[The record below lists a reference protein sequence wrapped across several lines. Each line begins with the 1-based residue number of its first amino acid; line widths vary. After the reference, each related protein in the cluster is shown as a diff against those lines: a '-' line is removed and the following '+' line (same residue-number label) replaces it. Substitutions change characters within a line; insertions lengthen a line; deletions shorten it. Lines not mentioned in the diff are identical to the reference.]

1 MISMRRNLLIMLA
14 LILLITQLVSALWL
28 WHESREQISF
38 LVNETLSAK
47 VRNAHVDKEIR
58 EAIAALLIPSLV
70 MMSITLLVS
79 ALAVSW
85 IVRPLNQLQ
94 ARLEK
99 RSPSNLTPIDIDSKM
114 VEITSVTRTLNHLFA
129 RLQHTLRQERLFTAD
144 AAHELRTPLAGIRL
158 HLELME
164 QNGVAQ
170 AAMLVQRIDQLMAT
184 VEQLLMLS
192 RTGQDFAGGHYPRLD
207 LIADVIRPQL
217 HALREM
223 LAQRRQRLVL
233 DLPPQLPMYGDAML
247 LSLMLRNLVE
257 NAHRYSPEQSDIVL
271 RVASDPRGHD
281 CILQVIDGGP
291 GIDESRANELT
302 EPFHRLDRRFG
313 GSGLGLHIV
322 VRVLQLHKGQ
332 LSLRNNRPGPG
343 LNARCQLPLTL
354 QDY

>member
-47 VRNAHVDKEIR
+47 ARNAHVDKEIR

-207 LIADVIRPQL
+207 LIADVIRPQQ

-233 DLPPQLPMYGDAML
+233 EIPPPVTDAW
-247 LSLMLRNLVE
+247 RCDAIE
-257 NAHRYSPEQSDIVL
+257 PHAAQ
-271 RVASDPRGHD
+271 PRGKRPS
-281 CILQVIDGGP
+281 LQPRTERYRAAGRQRSQWTRLHPP
-291 GIDESRANELT
+291 G
-302 EPFHRLDRRFG
+302 DRRRAG
-313 GSGLGLHIV
+313 DR
-322 VRVLQLHKGQ
+322 RVTRQ
-332 LSLRNNRPGPG
+332 
-343 LNARCQLPLTL
+343 
-354 QDY
+354 

>member
-28 WHESREQISF
+28 WHENREQISF

-79 ALAVSW
+79 SLAVSW

-164 QNGVAQ
+164 QNGVEQ

-192 RTGQDFAGGHYPRLD
+192 RTGQDFAGGHCPRVD
-207 LIADVIRPQL
+207 LIADVIRPQQ

-223 LAQRRQRLVL
+223 LAQRRQRLL
-233 DLPPQLPMYGDAML
+233 LEIPPQLPMYGDAML
-247 LSLMLRNLVE
+247 LSLMLRNLLE
-257 NAHRYSPEQSDIVL
+257 NAHRYSPEQSDILL
-271 RVASDPRGHD
+271 RVERDPSERYG
-281 CILQVIDGGP
+281 ILQVIDRGP
-291 GIDESRANELT
+291 GIDESCANELT

-343 LNARCQLPLTL
+343 LNASCQLPLTL
-354 QDY
+354 HDY